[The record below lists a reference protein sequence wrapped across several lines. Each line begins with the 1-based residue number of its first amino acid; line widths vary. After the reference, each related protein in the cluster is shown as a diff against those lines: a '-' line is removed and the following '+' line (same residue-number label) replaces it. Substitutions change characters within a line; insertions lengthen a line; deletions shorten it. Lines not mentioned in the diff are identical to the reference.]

1 MTQIDIKRFA
11 IKFGGESGQ
20 GINSLGEI
28 LAKALKN
35 SGYKIFGYREYPS
48 LIRGGYASYQID
60 IGNNKLDSSSQFCD
74 ILVCSSRRSIYQY
87 LRDLRPHGL
96 LIHTLTAVSFKT
108 EDQEFISQNSIQV
121 KYVDALTLAKQE
133 DGNALMSNMILLGAL
148 SEIIGLD
155 LAAVEHIVSDQ
166 FADKPKLLEID
177 LKCLKVGHEL
187 NIADYPLTFTKH
199 EGWHDSKI
207 ITGNHAIALGAISA
221 GARAYYSYPMTPAS
235 SILTYLA
242 ETSHESGMLVKQA
255 EDEIT
260 AAQMALGSMHMGTR
274 ALTGTS
280 GGGFDLMTET
290 ISLAGIIET
299 PLVLILA
306 QRPGPATGLPTWTS
320 AGDLNLAI
328 HAGHGEYPRIVISV
342 SDFESAYLL
351 TQNAFDLAEKFQTP
365 VIILTDKQIA
375 EGLYNIKELPQDIEI
390 NRYLIEEDEVSDKY
404 SPKRYQFTENGI
416 SPRWLPGS
424 NLPQYNANGDEH
436 DETGDVN
443 EESLNAKLIYE
454 KRMKKLNLIMSSL
467 PDPTLFGEND
477 ADITFIGWGS
487 VKPVIN
493 DVRNILEQNGSR
505 LKISYLHFDYLFPLK
520 IELLMNILNNAKRPV
535 LVENNYL
542 GQLGKLITS
551 ETGYKFTEKLLKYDG
566 RPFFIEDIL
575 NFINSSTNE

>member
-1 MTQIDIKRFA
+1 MNQIDIKRFS

-60 IGNNKLDSSSQFCD
+60 VANDSINSSSQFCD

-87 LRDLRPHGL
+87 LRDLRPNGL

-108 EDQEFISQNSIQV
+108 EDQEFISQNNIQV
-121 KYVDALTLAKQE
+121 KYVDALTLAKQQG
-133 DGNALMSNMILLGAL
+133 GNALMSNMILLGAL

-155 LAAVEHIVSDQ
+155 LAAVEHIVSEQ

-187 NIADYPLTFTKH
+187 NIADYPLTFIKH
-199 EGWHDSKI
+199 EGWHESKI

-260 AAQMALGSMHMGTR
+260 AAQMALGSMHIGTR
-274 ALTGTS
+274 AFTGTS

-299 PLVLILA
+299 PLVLVLA

-320 AGDLNLAI
+320 AGDLNLAL
-328 HAGHGEYPRIVISV
+328 HAGHGEFPRIVLSA
-342 SDFESAYLL
+342 SDFESAYSLI
-351 TQNAFDLAEKFQTP
+351 QNAFDLAEKFQTP
-365 VIILTDKQIA
+365 VILLTEKQIA
-375 EGLYNIKELPQDIEI
+375 EGLYNIKDLPRDLEI
-390 NRYLIEEDEVSDKY
+390 NRYLISEADVTDKTNL
-404 SPKRYQFTENGI
+404 KRYQFKENGI

-424 NLPQYNANGDEH
+424 DLPQYNANGDEH
-436 DETGDVN
+436 DEIGDVN
-443 EESLNAKLIYE
+443 EEALNAKLIAE
-454 KRMKKLNLIMSSL
+454 KRMKKMNLITQSL
-467 PDPTLFGEND
+467 PEPTLYGDND

-487 VKPVIN
+487 VKPVVY
-493 DVRNILEQNGSR
+493 DVRNLLSQNNND
-505 LKISYLHFDYLFPLK
+505 LKINYLHYDYLFPLK
-520 IELLMNILNNAKRPV
+520 TERLLEILKTTKRPV
-535 LVENNYL
+535 LIENNYL
-542 GQLGKLITS
+542 GQLGNLITS
-551 ETGYKFTEKLLKYDG
+551 ETGFKFNEKLLKYDG

-575 NFINSSTNE
+575 NFINS

>member
-1 MTQIDIKRFA
+1 MNQLDIKRFA

-60 IGNNKLDSSSQFCD
+60 IGNESINSSSQYCD

-87 LRDLRPHGL
+87 LHDLRPNSL
-96 LIHTLTAVSFKT
+96 LIHTLSAVTFKP
-108 EDQEFISQNSIQV
+108 EEQEFIKSQNIQV
-121 KYVDALTLAKQE
+121 KYIDSLTIAKQQG
-133 DGNALMSNMILLGAL
+133 GNALMSNMILIGAL
-148 SEIIGLD
+148 VEIIGLD
-155 LAAVEHIVSDQ
+155 ITAVENIVKEQ

-177 LKCLKVGHEL
+177 LKCLKVGYVL
-187 NIADYPLTFTKH
+187 NIAQYHLNLQKH
-199 EGWHDSKI
+199 EGWLDSKI
-207 ITGNHAIALGAISA
+207 ISGNHAIALGAISA

-235 SILTYLA
+235 SILSYLA

-260 AAQMALGSMHMGTR
+260 AAQMTLGSMHMGTR
-274 ALTGTS
+274 SFTGTS

-320 AGDLNLAI
+320 ASDLNLAI
-328 HAGHGEYPRIVISV
+328 HSGHGEYPRIVLSA
-342 SDFESAYLL
+342 SDFESAYSLI
-351 TQNAFDLAEKFQTP
+351 QNAFDLAEKFQTP
-365 VIILTDKQIA
+365 VILLTEKQIA
-375 EGLYNIKELPQDIEI
+375 EGLYNIRDLPQDIGI
-390 NRYLIEEDEVSDKY
+390 DRYLVTEDQVLDK
-404 SPKRYQFTENGI
+404 SNLKRFQFTENGI

-436 DETGDVN
+436 DEVGDVN

-454 KRMKKLNLIMSSL
+454 KRMKKMDLIANSL
-467 PDPTLFGEND
+467 PDPILFGEDN

-493 DVRNILEQNGSR
+493 DVRNLLKQNNST
-505 LKISYLHFDYLFPLK
+505 LKINYLHFDYLFPLK
-520 IELLMNILNNAKRPV
+520 TELLINVLKMAKRPV

-551 ETGYKFTEKLLKYDG
+551 ETEYKFSEKLLKYDG

-575 NFINSSTNE
+575 HFINSSTNE

>member
-1 MTQIDIKRFA
+1 MNQLDIKRFA

-60 IGNNKLDSSSQFCD
+60 IANDTINSSSQFCD

-87 LRDLRPHGL
+87 LRDLRQNGI
-96 LIHTLTAVSFKT
+96 LIHTLTAVSFKP
-108 EDQEFISQNSIQV
+108 EDQEFIKSQNIVV
-121 KYVDALTLAKQE
+121 KYIDALTLAKEQG
-133 DGNALMSNMILLGAL
+133 GNALMSNMILLGAL
-148 SEIIGLD
+148 CEIIGLD
-155 LAAVEHIVSDQ
+155 LSAVEHIVSEQ

-199 EGWHDSKI
+199 EGWHESKI
-207 ITGNHAIALGAISA
+207 ITGNHGIALGAISA
-221 GARAYYSYPMTPAS
+221 GVRAYYSYPMTPAS

-274 ALTGTS
+274 AFTGTS

-299 PLVLILA
+299 PMVLVLA

-328 HAGHGEYPRIVISV
+328 HAGHGEYPRIVISA
-342 SDFESAYLL
+342 SDFESAYSLI
-351 TQNAFDLAEKFQTP
+351 QSAFDLAEKFQTP
-365 VIILTDKQIA
+365 VIFLTEKQIA
-375 EGLYNIKELPQDIEI
+375 EGLYNIKDLPQDIEI
-390 NRYLIEEDEVSDKY
+390 NRHLVSKTENTNNTNL
-404 SPKRYQFTENGI
+404 KRYQFTENGI

-424 NLPQYNANGDEH
+424 DLPQYNANGDEH
-436 DETGDVN
+436 DEIGDVN
-443 EESLNAKLIYE
+443 EESLNAKLIAE
-454 KRMKKLNLIMSSL
+454 KRMKKLELITSSL
-467 PDPTLFGEND
+467 PDPVLYGDEQ

-487 VKPVIN
+487 VKPVVK
-493 DVRNILEQNGSR
+493 DVRDIFIQNNNP
-505 LKISYLHFDYLFPLK
+505 LKVNYLHFDYLFPLNTEK
-520 IELLMNILNNAKRPV
+520 LLEVLKEAKRPV
-535 LVENNYL
+535 LIENNYL

-551 ETGYKFTEKLLKYDG
+551 ETGFNFNEKLLKYDG

-575 NFINSSTNE
+575 NFINSSNNG

>member
-1 MTQIDIKRFA
+1 MNQIDIRRFA

-60 IGNNKLDSSSQFCD
+60 IGNTTLYSSSQFCD

-87 LRDLRPHGL
+87 LKDIRKNGI
-96 LIHTLTAVSFKT
+96 LIHTLTAVTFKI
-108 EDQEFISQNSIQV
+108 EEQDFIKSNNIQV
-121 KYVDALTLAKQE
+121 KYVDALTLAKQQG
-133 DGNALMSNMILLGAL
+133 GNALMSNMILLGAL
-148 SEIIGLD
+148 ADIIGLD
-155 LAAVEHIVSDQ
+155 LSSVEHIVNEQ

-187 NIADYPLTFTKH
+187 NIADLPINLERH
-199 EGWHDSKI
+199 EGWEDSKI

-260 AAQMALGSMHMGTR
+260 AVQMALGSLHMGTR

-299 PLVLILA
+299 PLVLVLA

-328 HAGHGEYPRIVISV
+328 HSGHGEYPRIVLSA

-351 TQNAFDLAEKFQTP
+351 IQNAFDLAEKFQTP
-365 VIILTDKQIA
+365 VIIMTEKQIA

-390 NRYLIEEDEVSDKY
+390 KRYLIAEEEQSDKNKL
-404 SPKRYQFTENGI
+404 KRYQFTENGI

-424 NLPQYNANGDEH
+424 DLPQYNANGDEH
-436 DETGDVN
+436 DEIGDVN
-443 EESLNAKLIYE
+443 EESQNAKLIYE
-454 KRMKKLNLIMSSL
+454 KRMKKLDLIMSSL

-493 DVRNILEQNGSR
+493 DVRNILEQNGSS

-520 IELLMNILNNAKRPV
+520 TELLMNVLKIVKRPV

-542 GQLGKLITS
+542 GQLGKLISS
-551 ETGYKFTEKLLKYDG
+551 ETGFKFKEKLLKYDG

-575 NFINSSTNE
+575 NFINQSANE